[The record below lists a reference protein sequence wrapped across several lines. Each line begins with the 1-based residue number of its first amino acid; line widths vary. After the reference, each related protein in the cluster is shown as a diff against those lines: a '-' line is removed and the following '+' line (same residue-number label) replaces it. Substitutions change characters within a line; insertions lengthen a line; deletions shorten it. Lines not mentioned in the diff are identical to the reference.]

1 MRNEEAQL
9 QTLRK
14 KMSPEQRKQMADLLA
29 SELRKRQTTKKPTA
43 QSDLSRDDLREIY
56 QTSEQKLKGR
66 VGNGLK
72 KRQPLAT
79 VPAFLGALKPRNVA
93 IIFIILVLASIKIVL
108 STGLVDASTSS
119 ASTDIA
125 PIAPAP
131 INAAP
136 VPSPVTPEAT
146 SSHWSES
153 EKDLLSQLDL
163 RRVELEKRKEL
174 LEAREADL
182 GAKEQALSEQLV
194 ELRSLQRKLDELRR
208 EKDQIKESR
217 LEQLATVYGS
227 MDPQEAAP
235 LIGKLDNEI
244 ALSLLQRMPT
254 KRMGQILGMME
265 SERAVALTKSLTDK
279 KGQE

>member
-1 MRNEEAQL
+1 MEETMRNEEAQL

-29 SELRKRQTTKKPTA
+29 AELKKRKTAKKPSTQA
-43 QSDLSRDDLREIY
+43 DLSRDDLRDIY
-56 QTSEQKLKGR
+56 QASERKLKGKTGSGHKQR
-66 VGNGLK
+66 
-72 KRQPLAT
+72 
-79 VPAFLGALKPRNVA
+79 PAILGTLSPRNAAV
-93 IIFIILVLASIKIVL
+93 IFIVLVLASIKIVF
-108 STGLVDASTSS
+108 STGLVDASTSATTAV
-119 ASTDIA
+119 ASTDV
-125 PIAPAP
+125 APAP
-131 INAAP
+131 MTT
-136 VPSPVTPEAT
+136 VPLSPITPPELT

-153 EKDLLSQLDL
+153 EKELLTQLDS
-163 RRVELEKRKEL
+163 RRVELEKRREL

-235 LIGKLDNEI
+235 LIGKLDDEI

-254 KRMGQILGMME
+254 KRMGQILGMMD